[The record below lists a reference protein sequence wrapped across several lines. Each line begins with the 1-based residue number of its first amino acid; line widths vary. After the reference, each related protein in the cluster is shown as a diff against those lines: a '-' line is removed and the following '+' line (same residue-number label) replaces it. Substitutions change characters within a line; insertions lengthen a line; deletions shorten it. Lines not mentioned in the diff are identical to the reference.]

1 MVKNL
6 IVGIDPGTTVGIAIL
21 DLKRDILNIS
31 SSKNFSVDNIV
42 EHLSKFGTPIII
54 ATDVSN
60 VHQTVEKI
68 SSSFQCKTFAP
79 AASLSIKEKNEI
91 TKEYSFNNAHERDAL
106 ASALKAYDHYK
117 TKFENI
123 DARLEDLGA
132 KNLSSAV
139 KTLVL
144 RDFTVKNALNILTK
158 KEEPEEK
165 KIVKKEIQKKVE
177 TPEKISLER
186 TKEYNKELL
195 EKIKLIEKEN
205 EMLKRK
211 NKKILNEI
219 DIETRRSEIIQQ
231 KKRAI
236 NSLKEEIKSKEE
248 KILEFQQVIR
258 DLKGIRTLELS
269 EEAHTV
275 KVLDYFTREEIR
287 NLDTKFK
294 IKRGD
299 IVYIKDPSGGGGS
312 TAELLVEKQIKALIV
327 EDAGRMSHNAKDVF
341 ENESIPLLNLNTK
354 IVENFGIVDKKE
366 FQDAC
371 FEWKTKTK
379 IKTAEK
385 KERWLNKL
393 LKDYKK
399 ERIKKLK

>member
-21 DLKRDILNIS
+21 DLKKDILNIS

-42 EHLSKFGTPIII
+42 EYISQTGTPIII
-54 ATDVSN
+54 ATDVHN
-60 VHQTVEKI
+60 IHQTVEKV

-79 AASLSIKEKNEI
+79 PTSLSIKEKNEI
-91 TKEYSFNNAHERDAL
+91 TREYSVNNAHERDAL

-123 DARLEDLGA
+123 DSRLKDLGA

-144 RDFTVKNALNILTK
+144 RGYTVKNALDILTK
-158 KEEPEEK
+158 KKEPEEK
-165 KIVKKEIQKKVE
+165 KLVKKDIPKKVE
-177 TPEKISLER
+177 TKEKKVLER
-186 TKEYNKELL
+186 IKKYNKELL
-195 EKIKLIEKEN
+195 ERIKLLKEEN
-205 EMLKRK
+205 ETLKRK
-211 NKKILNEI
+211 NEKIFNGI
-219 DIETRRSEIIQQ
+219 YRETRRSEIVQQ
-231 KKRAI
+231 KERTIHA
-236 NSLKEEIKSKEE
+236 LKEEIKSKEE
-248 KILEFQQVIR
+248 KILELQQIVK

-275 KVLDYFTREEIR
+275 KILDYFTKEEIR
-287 NLDTKFK
+287 NLDAKVK

-299 IVYIKDPSGGGGS
+299 VIYIRDPSGGGGS
-312 TAELLVEKQIKALIV
+312 TAELLIKKQIKALIIDDL
-327 EDAGRMSHNAKDVF
+327 ERMSHNAKEVF
-341 ENESIPLLNLNTK
+341 ENETIPILNMNIK
-354 IVENFGIVDKKE
+354 IVENFGVVNRKE
-366 FQDAC
+366 FQDAYS
-371 FEWKTKTK
+371 EWKIKAK
-379 IKTAEK
+379 IKATEK
-385 KERWLNKL
+385 KEQWLSDL

>member
-21 DLKRDILNIS
+21 DLKKDILNIS

-42 EHLSKFGTPIII
+42 EYISQTGNPIII
-54 ATDVSN
+54 ATDVHN
-60 VHQTVEKI
+60 IHQTVEKV

-79 AASLSIKEKNEI
+79 STSLSIKEKNEI
-91 TKEYSFNNAHERDAL
+91 TREYSVNNAHERDAL

-123 DARLEDLGA
+123 DSRLKDLGV

-144 RDFTVKNALNILTK
+144 RGYTVKNALDILTK
-158 KEEPEEK
+158 KKEPEEK
-165 KIVKKEIQKKVE
+165 KIVKKDIPKKVE
-177 TPEKISLER
+177 TKEKKVLER
-186 TKEYNKELL
+186 IKKYNKELL
-195 EKIKLIEKEN
+195 EGIKLLEGEN
-205 EMLKRK
+205 EILKRK
-211 NKKILNEI
+211 NEKIFNEI
-219 DIETRRSEIIQQ
+219 YRETRRSEIVQQ
-231 KKRAI
+231 KERTI
-236 NSLKEEIKSKEE
+236 HVLKEEIKSKEE
-248 KILEFQQVIR
+248 KILELQQIVK

-275 KVLDYFTREEIR
+275 KILDYFTKEEIR
-287 NLDTKFK
+287 NLDAKVK

-299 IVYIKDPSGGGGS
+299 VIYIRDPSGGGGS
-312 TAELLVEKQIKALIV
+312 TAELLIKKQIKALIIDDL
-327 EDAGRMSHNAKDVF
+327 ERMSHNAKEVF
-341 ENESIPLLNLNTK
+341 ENETIPILNMNIK
-354 IVENFGIVDKKE
+354 IVENFGVVNRKE
-366 FQDAC
+366 FQDAYS
-371 FEWKTKTK
+371 EWKIKAK
-379 IKTAEK
+379 IKATEK
-385 KERWLNKL
+385 KEQWLSDL

>member
-21 DLKRDILNIS
+21 DLKRDIVDIS

-42 EHLSKFGTPIII
+42 EHLLKFGTPVII

-60 VHQTVEKI
+60 VHQTVEKV

-79 AASLSIKEKNEI
+79 ATPLSIREKNEI
-91 TKEYSFNNAHERDAL
+91 TKEYSVSNAHERDAL
-106 ASALKAYDHYK
+106 ASALKAYDHYR

-144 RDFTVKNALNILTK
+144 RDFTVKNALNTLTK

-186 TKEYNKELL
+186 IKKYNKELL
-195 EKIKLIEKEN
+195 EKIKLMEKEN

-231 KKRAI
+231 KKRVI

-248 KILEFQQVIR
+248 KILELQQIIR

-275 KVLDYFTREEIR
+275 KVLDYFTKEEIR
-287 NLDTKFK
+287 SLDTKFK
-294 IKRGD
+294 IKKGD
-299 IVYIKDPSGGGGS
+299 IIYIKDPSGGGGS

-327 EDAGRMSHNAKDVF
+327 EDPRRMSHNAKQVF
-341 ENESIPLLNLNTK
+341 ENEDIPVLNLNTK
-354 IVENFGIVDKKE
+354 IVENFGIVDKEE
-366 FQDAC
+366 FRDAYS
-371 FEWKTKTK
+371 EWKTKAK
-379 IKTAEK
+379 IKAAEK
-385 KERWLNKL
+385 KEKWLNKL
-393 LKDYKK
+393 LKEYKK